1 MKYKVF
7 YQNAGT
13 ININN
18 FLEKIKYHTELFN
31 SIFGENNWA
40 YTGSASV
47 ILYTLKYLPSDIKT
61 LNEPNDID
69 ILVQSRQAISNN
81 SIGNYIRDQK
91 TLEKSVTF
99 KNFKSGESIDITI
112 IPKLKLLIIDNN
124 PVLDINILL
133 DDYDDFLSG
142 NRVGDEPKIKILSQ
156 IKKLINNEDGTSKDF
171 SHLND
176 IKGSLF

>member
-47 ILYTLKYLPSDIKT
+47 ILYTLKYLPSDLFKAT
-61 LNEPNDID
+61 N
-69 ILVQSRQAISNN
+69 IS
-81 SIGNYIRDQK
+81 
-91 TLEKSVTF
+91 
-99 KNFKSGESIDITI
+99 
-112 IPKLKLLIIDNN
+112 
-124 PVLDINILL
+124 
-133 DDYDDFLSG
+133 
-142 NRVGDEPKIKILSQ
+142 
-156 IKKLINNEDGTSKDF
+156 
-171 SHLND
+171 
-176 IKGSLF
+176 